1 MTSPHRSISWPS
13 LKISIPLRT
22 YKLRPGLKNASPS
35 RSYNVG
41 PRAEVSIILINNIR
55 KLTHDHLRSSLH
67 DAVRFAE
74 SASFLM
80 QPLQELNVLLSGI
93 GDSSTRQA
101 NLQAMIDR
109 KGVAEGRQ
117 DARPW
122 IPPSVAAAKVVRDV
136 MREGAHIETAL
147 LSAQALRPL
156 YENTAAVAIDE
167 GEKHVALTAVN
178 DIYCAFMHVRQI
190 VDVLNNN
197 LTRISTQG
205 KHPVKV
211 ELESLGFPQEVEK
224 WMKVVEDWI
233 ASSSQPVWVTEQA
246 KVMEDGDTTKTSEE

>member
-1 MTSPHRSISWPS
+1 MPIDSVR
-13 LKISIPLRT
+13 
-22 YKLRPGLKNASPS
+22 N
-35 RSYNVG
+35 
-41 PRAEVSIILINNIR
+41 
-55 KLTHDHLRSSLH
+55 LTHNHLRSSFH

-74 SASFLM
+74 SASILM
-80 QPLQELNVLLSGI
+80 QPLQELNIHLRGI

-101 NLQAMIDR
+101 NLQAMLDR
-109 KGVAEGRQ
+109 KGGAEGRQ

-122 IPPSVAAAKVVRDV
+122 YPPSVAAANVVRDV
-136 MREGAHIETAL
+136 MREGARIEIAL
-147 LSAQALRPL
+147 ISAQALCPL
-156 YENTAAVAIDE
+156 YENTAAIAINE
-167 GEKHVALTAVN
+167 GEKLVALTAVN

-211 ELESLGFPQEVEK
+211 ELESLGFPQKIEK

-233 ASSSQPVWVTEQA
+233 ASSSQPVWWTEQA
-246 KVMEDGDTTKTSEE
+246 KVMEDGDTTMTET